1 MRDREVGNLTG
12 RMTAGRWLKEVE
24 EDGDAAE
31 AETDNGLSGG
41 KAKAIANYPPHTIRD
56 CFFLFLFFFLYCV
69 TCVSGGRRGSRS
81 SDGGVCSRIVSLEI
95 VFAWYI
101 CMHVLPYFPP

>member
-1 MRDREVGNLTG
+1 MNCSLSPAETPEDAVTLLPKRKAMRDREVGNLTG

-41 KAKAIANYPPHTIRD
+41 KAKAIANYPPHTK
-56 CFFLFLFFFLYCV
+56 
-69 TCVSGGRRGSRS
+69 
-81 SDGGVCSRIVSLEI
+81 
-95 VFAWYI
+95 
-101 CMHVLPYFPP
+101 